1 MTVLHVASH
10 KNIRHVRS
18 INNKVVRNKLNEY
31 NGTSVTTFQKPSRNS
46 QDPLNHHQYTIYS
59 KPSAKM
65 AAIAG
70 KLNQQLATV
79 MVLVF

>member
-10 KNIRHVRS
+10 KNIRYVRS

-46 QDPLNHHQYTIYS
+46 QDPLNHHYTIYS

-70 KLNQQLATV
+70 KLNQQLANV

>member
-10 KNIRHVRS
+10 KNIRYARS

-46 QDPLNHHQYTIYS
+46 QDPSTIIIPFTVS
-59 KPSAKM
+59 PQPRW
-65 AAIAG
+65 
-70 KLNQQLATV
+70 LQLQGN
-79 MVLVF
+79 